1 MRHRRSEAIVT
12 TERFELDFSFPS
24 SDWIGAFDRLEIF
37 RSRATQDGPYDAL
50 HGPTYAPA
58 TLPVGFSGAPSGA
71 GPSVA
76 IVGLALELLVNET
89 IPISVTFT
97 GVNPITYAAA
107 AAQVVAAA
115 AGLLFSF
122 ASGSDFVV
130 QTTGVGEAMILRC
143 TGGDAAPLLGL
154 ATTEP
159 DNLAFGQDARIVLTL
174 NQEQYGFA
182 DAHGSPLFW
191 YRSRFYS
198 STTQLTS
205 DYSLPFR
212 GPQAPGLPQSDMV
225 RCYVDLVDL
234 SGVPFANQEVLIYNR
249 FSGTQIDGKTV
260 TGGSARLLT
269 DVSGHAELLLPRGLD
284 AVVSIPGTSLA
295 RDFTVPTDP
304 TIQSISMLD
313 PSVSVDDVFTVQ
325 QSNLPAAARTS
336 LG

>member
-1 MRHRRSEAIVT
+1 
-12 TERFELDFSFPS
+12 
-24 SDWIGAFDRLEIF
+24 
-37 RSRATQDGPYDAL
+37 
-50 HGPTYAPA
+50 
-58 TLPVGFSGAPSGA
+58 
-71 GPSVA
+71 
-76 IVGLALELLVNET
+76 VGLALELLVNET
-89 IPISVTFT
+89 TPISVTFT
-97 GVNPITYAAA
+97 GVNPITFAAA
-107 AAQVVAAA
+107 ATQITA
-115 AGLLFSF
+115 AGNNLISSLVS
-122 ASGSDFVV
+122 AGVLAI
-130 QTTGVGEAMILRC
+130 QTAGVGEAMILRC

-159 DNLAFGQDARIVLTL
+159 DNLAFGQDARIVLVAT
-174 NQEQYGFA
+174 NQDYGFR
-182 DAHGSPLFW
+182 DANGSPLFF
-191 YRSRFYS
+191 YKSRFFNS
-198 STTQLTS
+198 QTQLTS

>member
-1 MRHRRSEAIVT
+1 
-12 TERFELDFSFPS
+12 
-24 SDWIGAFDRLEIF
+24 
-37 RSRATQDGPYDAL
+37 
-50 HGPTYAPA
+50 
-58 TLPVGFSGAPSGA
+58 
-71 GPSVA
+71 VA

-89 IPISVTFT
+89 TPISVTFT

-115 AGLLFSF
+115 SNLLNSF
-122 ASGSDFVV
+122 VSVGVLTV

-154 ATTEP
+154 STAEP
-159 DNLAFGQDARIVLTL
+159 DNLAFGLDARVVLTL
-174 NQEQYGFA
+174 GQEDYTIV
-182 DAHGSPLFW
+182 DAHGSPTYW
-191 YRSRFYS
+191 YRSQFVAS
-198 STTQLTS
+198 VSQLTS

-234 SGVPFANQEVLIYNR
+234 SGSPFANQEVLVYNQ
-249 FSGTQIDGKTV
+249 FNGTQVGFQSV
-260 TGGSARLLT
+260 TGGSVKLLT
-269 DVSGHAELLLPRGLD
+269 DVSGHAELLLPRGLSV
-284 AVVSIPGTSLA
+284 VVSIPGTSLA
-295 RDFTVPTDP
+295 RDFTVPTDA

-325 QSNLPAAARTS
+325 DPQLPAAARTS